1 MSEQRTDAAERS
13 AHVSRG
19 DHDGPKPLELR
30 DGVIAPIADLR
41 DRVAELEAEREALRA
56 AHAENDRLLR
66 LVAHDLQGRV
76 DAGKL
81 GAIMQCADRARAVLS
96 GSAAP

>member
-1 MSEQRTDAAERS
+1 MSGQTNDAAERS
-13 AHVSRG
+13 AHVTRS

-56 AHAENDRLLR
+56 ALRMLHDDVAEYQRINHLGGYDNH
-66 LVAHDLQGRV
+66 VMRV
-76 DAGKL
+76 
-81 GAIMQCADRARAVLS
+81 ARAALDT
-96 GSAAP
+96 AP